1 MSSIYRAENP
11 QTHSEWRECLDYT
24 EDCNKQSKGPPT
36 VPTSLLLFT
45 AWHNPQPNCGQGLHT
60 ALLTGYSHGD
70 GQGLHTA
77 LLTGYSHSDGQGLH
91 TALLTGYS
99 HGDGQH
105 SQNDAPALLAEA
117 LESLPGLQESA
128 AVWLMDMLDKTTW
141 CEMACRSSE

>member
-70 GQGLHTA
+70 GQ
-77 LLTGYSHSDGQGLH
+77 
-91 TALLTGYS
+91 
-99 HGDGQH
+99 H